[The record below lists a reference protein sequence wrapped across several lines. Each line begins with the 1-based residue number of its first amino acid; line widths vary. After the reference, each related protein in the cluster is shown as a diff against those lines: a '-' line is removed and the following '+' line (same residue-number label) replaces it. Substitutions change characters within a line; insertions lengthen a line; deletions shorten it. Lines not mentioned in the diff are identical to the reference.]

1 MQSAIAPSTFF
12 EPPEEASPSSA
23 LLSGG
28 KALLE
33 GGILSLAGPVDEES
47 PEEARA
53 SADAGAEP
61 SIAGN
66 GTNCRAAARA
76 DGGAGQRALLRRRHV
91 GAGGE
96 RDGDGREQQQLFH
109 GVPQRLISETAGRG
123 SVRSEIETARRSTI
137 EPSDPATS
145 APS

>member
-1 MQSAIAPSTFF
+1 MHNLKFRLYATGKCS
-12 EPPEEASPSSA
+12 SPSSA

-33 GGILSLAGPVDEES
+33 GGILSLAGPVDEKS
-47 PEEARA
+47 PEEARTG
-53 SADAGAEP
+53 ADAGAEP

-66 GTNCRAAARA
+66 GAYCRAAACA
-76 DGGAGQRALLRRRHV
+76 DGGAGQRALLRRRHI

-96 RDGDGREQQQLFH
+96 RDGDGCEQQQLFH
-109 GVPQRLISETAGRG
+109 GGPQRLISETGGRG

-137 EPSDPATS
+137 EPNDPATS
-145 APS
+145 VPS